1 MRSYKPVVAIIAV
14 LGILPFLFTTY
25 LSLANESFLG
35 KSGVTLFATYAA
47 VVLSFLGGTLW
58 GRLLELPE
66 SNHGSK
72 LLICSFITVF
82 CAWISLLLKTP
93 ELSVVL
99 LLLSLITIFWVDARW
114 LKQAN
119 KQKPYYTSLNFG
131 LTSATSIMHLL
142 VLYPHY

>member
-1 MRSYKPVVAIIAV
+1 MRSYKPVMATLAV
-14 LGILPFLFTTY
+14 LGIFPFLFATY
-25 LSLANESFLG
+25 LSLVNGSFLG

-47 VVLSFLGGTLW
+47 VILSFVGGTMW
-58 GRLLELPE
+58 GRLIELPE
-66 SNHGSK
+66 SRNGAK
-72 LLICSFITVF
+72 LLICSFVTVF

-119 KQKPYYTSLNFG
+119 NAKPYYTSLNFG
-131 LTSATSIMHLL
+131 LTSVTSIMHLL